1 MEDIIQIA
9 EEWLELKKYDFK
21 ILVITTILAD
31 EKRAFRGKLSVLCE
45 YLEIGNSSANKNKI
59 KSSLSFLEENN
70 FIKTIVDKD
79 VYTISLSKSIENTK
93 HIISIK
99 KAWYK
104 LIRNNS
110 GDASWENVL
119 KVFLKIIEL
128 RNDQLITYQEIGETL
143 GIKVNTVANCIKAIE
158 KINFEDFII
167 RSNTHIKRR
176 EDGTY
181 VTLGKTYEQ
190 MMAWG
195 ENK

>member
-1 MEDIIQIA
+1 MIDTIQIA

-21 ILVITTILAD
+21 ILVITTVLAD

-59 KSSLSFLEENN
+59 KSSLTFLEENN

-128 RNDQLITYQEIGETL
+128 RNDQLITYQEIGDAL

-158 KINFEDFII
+158 KINFEDFIS

>member
-1 MEDIIQIA
+1 MIDTIQIA

-21 ILVITTILAD
+21 ILVITTVLAD

-59 KSSLSFLEENN
+59 KSSLIFLEENN

-79 VYTISLSKSIENTK
+79 IYTISLSKSIENTR

-99 KAWYK
+99 KAWYI
-104 LIRNNS
+104 LLRNNS
-110 GDASWENVL
+110 GGASWENVL

-128 RNDQLITYQEIGETL
+128 HNDELITYQEIGEHL

-158 KINFEDFII
+158 KIDFDDFMI
-167 RSNTHIKRR
+167 RSITHKTRR

-181 VTLGKTYEQ
+181 ITLGKTYEQ
-190 MMAWG
+190 MLDWS
-195 ENK
+195 KK

>member
-119 KVFLKIIEL
+119 KVFFKIIEL

>member
-31 EKRAFRGKLSVLCE
+31 EKRAFRGKLSVLCD

-59 KSSLSFLEENN
+59 KSSLAFLEQND

-79 VYTISLSKSIENTK
+79 IYTISLSKSIEKTK

-110 GDASWENVL
+110 GNASWENVL

-128 RNDQLITYQEIGETL
+128 PNDKLITYQEIGEQI
-143 GIKVNTVANCIKAIE
+143 GIKVNTVANCVKAIE
-158 KINFEDFII
+158 KIDFEDFII
-167 RSNTHIKRR
+167 RSTTHKKAN

-190 MMAWG
+190 RLEW
-195 ENK
+195 E